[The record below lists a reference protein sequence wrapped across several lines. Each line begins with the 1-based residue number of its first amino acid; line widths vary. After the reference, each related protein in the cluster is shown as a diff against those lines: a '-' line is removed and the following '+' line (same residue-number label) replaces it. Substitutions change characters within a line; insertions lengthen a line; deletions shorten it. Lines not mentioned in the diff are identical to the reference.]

1 MWFEIYFWMFCVVS
15 TVCVL
20 LWFGVLQW
28 TDQLL
33 NKACTCI
40 ESTRT
45 LVVVSKGKDTKIF
58 MFKFGIYSIKYAR
71 NICHIISNYL
81 FMLPKRI
88 FYLIKVS

>member
-1 MWFEIYFWMFCVVS
+1 MVS

-40 ESTRT
+40 KSTRT
-45 LVVVSKGKDTKIF
+45 LVVVSNGKDTKLF
-58 MFKFGIYSIKYAR
+58 LFKFGTYSIKYAHKKR
-71 NICHIISNYL
+71 HIISNYL
-81 FMLPKRI
+81 FMFPKRI